1 MSQSPKEKGTN
12 KGLKEDMKISQ
23 EIPHPPQE
31 EPEAMVLTRKSGKKV
46 PENP

>member
-1 MSQSPKEKGTN
+1 MSQSPKEKGVDEI
-12 KGLKEDMKISQ
+12 LPEISQ